1 MYQLKL
7 ARSVPCERMTP
18 EFVKDLR
25 DNGIRFVE
33 FGTCGVKI
41 DFDPAT
47 VKATFEEKAALL
59 RENGIEVL
67 SVHLPFGP
75 TWEMCVLNDEIRERA
90 MDRYLELIEI
100 CRFMQPKRYVLHPGY
115 PRVPKAE
122 RPQRIAN
129 FRKNVVKLVA
139 AAAPAKIAVENM
151 PQDCLGNTAEELV
164 SLVEGIEGTCLCC
177 DMNHWYQSTTYESIP
192 IMASRLETVHINDF
206 DGYKERHWLPGD
218 GCLDW
223 NRIIDLLRENGYTGP
238 FLYECNHGLPAKATA
253 DNYKMLFE
261 NYNNW
266 KRPTVNRP
274 DMAKMTLREKI
285 AQTLIVRQSDLFM
298 HADTG
303 YSTLRDPEEAFRF
316 MRENQY
322 GGIWSHGNMDV
333 NQMCTDLNSH
343 FQFTSESY
351 VEWVKKLEAEAKIP
365 LICANDL
372 NGPTA
377 IKDISAPMSGLSV
390 GAADDV
396 TLSYRLGRLQARERK
411 CYGSD
416 WTWAPMVDLVNPFTG
431 GIVRPFSGLQEN
443 LIEHASA
450 YIRGMQSE
458 NMAACAKHF
467 PGTDPKENRDSH
479 VVTTYMRMD
488 YETWKENQGA
498 VFQALIDAGVYT
510 VMTGAKAWP
519 AVDDTKV
526 DGRYVPASLSHKI
539 VTGLLKEKM
548 GFAGGAITDDV
559 TMGGYTSFYPREK
572 LYVELIKAGHDALL
586 GVAVDAVDILE
597 AAVLRGE
604 LSEERIDDACRR
616 MLDLKE
622 KLGLF
627 DSDHVRG
634 RNKVADIRP
643 LTEAVSKDI
652 ARKSL
657 TLLRDKMQLLPVSQE
672 KVKKVCVIV
681 YTMTEGIMNKLN
693 PLKEAFEA
701 RGAEVTLR
709 RSLTSWKELQE
720 IADSYDLI
728 LYLGYLGFHNPKG
741 GPSFY
746 GDEFWS
752 LRYAFTSGLE
762 KTVAASIGY
771 PYIHYFFMDDAPA
784 FINCYKETPQIQEA
798 LVEAI
803 YGEIP
808 FRGISPVELNMD

>member
-1 MYQLKL
+1 MYELTL
-7 ARSVPCERMTP
+7 ARSVPVVKMSP

-25 DNGIRFVE
+25 DNGIRFIE
-33 FGTCGVKI
+33 FGICSVKI
-41 DFDPAT
+41 DDDPVET
-47 VKATFEEKAALL
+47 KALFEEKYALL
-59 RENGIEVL
+59 QEHGIEVL

-75 TWEMCVLNDEIRERA
+75 TWEMCVLDDAIRERA
-90 MDRYLELIEI
+90 MARYLELIGL
-100 CRFMQPKRYVLHPGY
+100 CSFMQPKRFVLHPGY

-129 FRKNVVKLVA
+129 FRKNLVKLVA

-151 PQDCLGNTAEELV
+151 PQDCLGNTAKELV

-177 DMNHWYQSTTYESIP
+177 DMNHWYQEDTYDAIP

-206 DGYKERHWLPGD
+206 DGYKERHWLPGE

-223 NRIIDLLRENGYTGP
+223 NRIIDLLREYGYTGP

-253 DNYKMLFE
+253 NNYKMLFE

-274 DMAKMTLREKI
+274 DMSKMTLREKI
-285 AQTLIVRQSDLFM
+285 AQTLIVRQSDLLM
-298 HADTG
+298 YASSG
-303 YSTLRDPEEAFRF
+303 YSKLRDPEDAFRF

-322 GGIWSHGNMDV
+322 GGIWSHGNTDV

-343 FQFTSESY
+343 FQFTSETY
-351 VEWVKKLEAEAKIP
+351 LEWVKKLEAEAKIP

-372 NGPTA
+372 GGPGA
-377 IKDISAPMSGLSV
+377 IKDISAPMSGLNV
-390 GAADDV
+390 GAADD
-396 TLSYRLGRLQARERK
+396 TSLSYRLGRLTARERK

-416 WTWAPMVDLVNPFTG
+416 WTWAPMVDLVNPFCG
-431 GIVRPFSGLQEN
+431 GIVRPFSGVKEN
-443 LIEHASA
+443 LIEQASY

-467 PGTDPKENRDSH
+467 PGADPKENRDSH
-479 VVTTYMRMD
+479 VVTTFMRMD
-488 YETWKENQGA
+488 YETWAKDQGQ

-510 VMTGAKAWP
+510 VMTGAKAFP
-519 AVDDTKV
+519 AVDDTMIN
-526 DGRYVPASLSHKI
+526 GRYVPASLSHKV

-548 GFAGGAITDDV
+548 GFKGVVITDDV
-559 TMGGYTSFYPREK
+559 TMGGYTSFYPREQ

-597 AAVLRGE
+597 AAVLRGD
-604 LSEERIDDACRR
+604 LSEERINDACRR

-622 KLGLF
+622 KLGLLN
-627 DSDHVRG
+627 SDFVRG
-634 RNKVADIRP
+634 KNKVADIKP
-643 LTEAVSKDI
+643 LTEAVSLDI

-657 TLLRDKMQLLPVSQE
+657 TLLRDNLQLLPVKQE
-672 KVKKVCVIV
+672 NVKKVCVIV
-681 YTMTEGIMNKLN
+681 YTMNEGIMNRLN
-693 PLKEAFEA
+693 PLKAAFEA

-709 RSLTSWKELQE
+709 RSLTSWNELQE
-720 IADSYDLI
+720 IADNNDLI
-728 LYLGYLGFHNPKG
+728 LYLGNLGFHNPKG
-741 GPSFY
+741 KCSFY

-752 LRYAFTSGLE
+752 LRYAFTAGLE
-762 KTVAASIGY
+762 KTVAASLGY
-771 PYIHYFFMDDAPA
+771 PYIHYEFMDDAPA
-784 FINCYKETPQIQEA
+784 FVNCYKATPQIQEA

-808 FRGISPVELNMD
+808 FKGVSPVNLNMD